1 MIYDNVTIVAQFL
14 TIYSFLWISVS
25 RLHCESESFK
35 MDLILDI
42 NSWLYP
48 MDLGE
53 FFVTG
58 KINCFYLLERSKV
71 AIYSFI
77 LAMLL

>member
-1 MIYDNVTIVAQFL
+1 
-14 TIYSFLWISVS
+14 
-25 RLHCESESFK
+25 

-53 FFVTG
+53 FFFMFSKLITFACWCDRKT
-58 KINCFYLLERSKV
+58 KIVMYSVILVILSLCFVRRARKV
-71 AIYSFI
+71 IISEEAASVFRQFLIFP
-77 LAMLL
+77 